1 MKRHKALEPFSRDH
15 NTGLILARSLLI
27 GRDGAEQ
34 AVREAWA
41 NELKDHFA
49 EEERLLGLLLDKSF
63 LERLVDEHHQ
73 IARQIVELP
82 ASMAALGAA
91 LHDHIRWEER
101 ELFPWIEVH
110 ATEQQLA
117 DVEREANLLE
127 VRRWETDVRRKE
139 LVTRRWS

>member
-15 NTGLILARSLLI
+15 NTGLILARSLLL
-27 GRDGAEQ
+27 GREGAEQ
-34 AVREAWA
+34 AAREAWES
-41 NELKDHFA
+41 ELKDHFD
-49 EEERLLGLLLDKSF
+49 EEERLLGPLLDPAL
-63 LERLVDEHHQ
+63 LERLVAEHRQ
-73 IARQIVELP
+73 IAQQLDNLP
-82 ASMAALGAA
+82 ASMAELGAA
-91 LHDHIRWEER
+91 LLDHIRWEER